1 MFRYFTRNHTLRWI
15 DVLDDLVY
23 SYNNRGHRSLAY
35 HSPASV
41 TKENQKYFWQ
51 LQFNDD
57 KKITPLYRIVL
68 PSKDHR
74 KLKKHIL
81 CKTSF

>member
-1 MFRYFTRNHTLRWI
+1 MKATLVEHLNRTLKGLMVCYFTRNHTLRWI
-15 DVLDDLVY
+15 DVLDDSVY

-35 HSPASV
+35 RSPASV

-57 KKITPLYRIVL
+57 KKITTLY
-68 PSKDHR
+68 
-74 KLKKHIL
+74 
-81 CKTSF
+81 